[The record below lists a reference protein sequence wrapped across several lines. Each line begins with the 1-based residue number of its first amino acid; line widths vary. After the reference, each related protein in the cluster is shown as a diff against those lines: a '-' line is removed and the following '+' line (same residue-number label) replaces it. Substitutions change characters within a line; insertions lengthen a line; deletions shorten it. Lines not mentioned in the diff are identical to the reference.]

1 MNINV
6 LNLSHKDRKDFRQER
21 KVFTIKP
28 LRTLRFYPARMT
40 SVRRVCDNLRET
52 YFEIT

>member
-6 LNLSHKDRKDFRQER
+6 LYFSRKDRKDFRQER

-28 LRTLRFYPARMT
+28 LLTLRFFL
-40 SVRRVCDNLRET
+40 CDTLRET
-52 YFEIT
+52 YFEIA